1 MKALTISD
9 AATVVLGLQDEI
21 RRSNDSRYDHR
32 LHAVLLVAQG
42 QTPRHV
48 AHMLGDAPRTVEY
61 WVTRFEERGLAG
73 LTEGERSGRPSRLTA
88 AQVRRIETALRK
100 TPRDVKMNAALWDGP
115 TLSAFIVREFK
126 VHLGPRQ
133 CQRMFRMFG
142 FRFRKPRG
150 VIAESD
156 PVGRKQYKK
165 NSGA

>member
-48 AHMLGDAPRTVEY
+48 AQMLGDAPRTVEY
-61 WVTRFEERGLAG
+61 WVTRFEKSGLGGLA
-73 LTEGERSGRPSRLTA
+73 EGERSGRPSRLTA
-88 AQVRRIETALRK
+88 AQMRRIESALRK
-100 TPRDVKMNAALWDGP
+100 SPRDAKMNVALWDGP
-115 TLSAFIVREFK
+115 TLSAFIVREFN
-126 VHLGPRQ
+126 VQLGPRQ
-133 CQRMFRMFG
+133 CQRMFRNFG

-150 VIAESD
+150 VIAQGD
-156 PVGRKQYKK
+156 PARRTAYKK